1 MLARTDSRARALFLL
16 MMVAI
21 VSGLIGIRLAQW
33 QVVEA
38 GWLAEQAAQQ
48 WARNESIPAARG
60 DIYDATGGLLAT
72 TIQVPSVYATPPK
85 VEDPRHAAQLLSVVL
100 ALDQAELYARLSS
113 DDPWTWLKRRVDSIT
128 AARIEALG
136 LSGVGMLPELKR
148 FYPLTGVAEETTL
161 AAQLLGY
168 VNIDGVGQYGVEGAN
183 DPLLAGEPGWVSAQE
198 DVAGR
203 QIADSVY
210 ELVPPLD
217 GADLTLTLDA
227 GLQHLLEQEMWGTY
241 QRNYAH
247 GATGI
252 VMDVQTG
259 AILALASF
267 PTFDANAYGSA
278 DPALFALPAVS
289 RQYEPGSTMK
299 AFTVAAALEAGA
311 IELTTTVEDDNNL
324 RLAGYRIQNADRYR
338 YPYGHGPLTP
348 GDVLMLSN
356 NVGAAKIGLLLGREE
371 LYHAFLRFGFG
382 APTGVDISGEASGV
396 VWDPDGPNGSGDLTA
411 AQNSFGQGLSV
422 TALQMVAGYAAF
434 ANGGTLVTPHLVAG
448 WTDADGVYH
457 AVETPEGERI
467 MRADTAAT
475 VLRLLT
481 DAVDHGI
488 AQKAAIPG
496 YSIAGKTGT
505 AQIAGPVTTRRQVGT
520 DADGQPI
527 YTSTTTTEYISDWI
541 DASFISIMPAS
552 QPRLVTMIL
561 IHRPAVW
568 GRYQTAQSPDWLFRD
583 LAPRL
588 LDYLAIPPDREL
600 PAVAAP

>member
-16 MMVAI
+16 MMMAI
-21 VSGLIGIRLAQW
+21 VSGLIGVRLAQW
-33 QVVEA
+33 QVMDA
-38 GWLAEQAAQQ
+38 GWLAEQAAHQ
-48 WARNESIPAARG
+48 WAQNESIPAERG
-60 DIYDATGGLLAT
+60 DIFDSAGVLLAT
-72 TIQVPSVYATPPK
+72 TIQVQSVYATPPK
-85 VEDPRHAAQLLSVVL
+85 IEDQRRAAQLLSVVL
-100 ALDQAELYARLSS
+100 DLDEAAVYDRLAS
-113 DDPWTWLKRRVDSIT
+113 DDPWTWLKRRVDATT
-128 AARIEALG
+128 AERVSALG
-136 LSGVGMLPELKR
+136 LRGVGMLPEPKR
-148 FYPLTGVAEETTL
+148 YYPMTGVAEGTTL

-168 VNIDGVGQYGVEGAN
+168 VNIDGVGQYGVEAAR

-210 ELVPPLD
+210 ELVPPLN
-217 GADLTLTLDA
+217 GSDLTLTLDA
-227 GLQHLLEQEMWGTY
+227 GLQHLLEQQMWSTY
-241 QRNYAH
+241 QLNYAY

-267 PTFDANAYGSA
+267 PSFDANAYGSA
-278 DPALFALPAVS
+278 DPALFSLPAVS
-289 RQYEPGSTMK
+289 RQFEPGSTMK
-299 AFTVAAALEAGA
+299 AFTIAAALEAGA

-324 RLAGYRIQNADRYR
+324 RLGGYRIQNADRFR
-338 YPYGHGPLTP
+338 YPYGHGPMTA
-348 GDVLMLSN
+348 GDVLNLSN
-356 NVGAAKIGLLLGREE
+356 NVGAAKIGLLLGRQE

-382 APTGVDISGEASGV
+382 APTGVDVSGEASGV
-396 VWDPDGPNGSGDLTA
+396 VWDPDGANGSGDLTT

-422 TALQMVAGYAAF
+422 TALQMVAGYAAI

-448 WTDADGVYH
+448 WTDAEGVYH
-457 AVETPEGERI
+457 PVATPRGERI

-475 VLRLLT
+475 VLRLLI
-481 DAVDHGI
+481 DAVDNGI

-505 AQIAGPVTTRRQVGT
+505 AQIAGPVTTQRQVGT
-520 DADGQPI
+520 GADGQPI
-527 YTSTTTTEYISDWI
+527 YESVTTTEYISDWI

-552 QPRLVTMIL
+552 EPRLVTLIL

-568 GRYQTAQSPDWLFRD
+568 GRYQTAQSPDRLFRE
-583 LAPRL
+583 LAPRM